1 MKKAARRRTFSR
13 LWQTIH
19 SRPPGAAPYEQ
30 PEREDNTLLL
40 RHDRTGAFQAPLS
53 SIMRFSKRHCAFSR
67 LHFFWI
73 PMQCSTA
80 EPPCQAKTRTNC
92 IRPGSCSGVGLLIDV
107 LQLVVQHPGVDL
119 SGGDVRVP
127 HHLLDGAQVRPVLQQ
142 VGGEGVAQGVGRDV
156 LLDAG
161 LLLVVFDQLPEA
173 LASGSLMS
181 CGRTLRR
188 YSSSARMAA
197 G

>member
-1 MKKAARRRTFSR
+1 MEEKCWEKPVTFLFRSKEADRRFRENSRLLADLMGIFLHMKKAARRRTFSR

-107 LQLVVQHPGVDL
+107 LQVLFDDVGIDL
-119 SGGDVRVP
+119 RRGDVRVAE
-127 HHLLDGAQVRPVLQQ
+127 HLLNGAQVRAVFEQMD
-142 VGGEGVAQGVGRDV
+142 GE
-156 LLDAG
+156 
-161 LLLVVFDQLPEA
+161 
-173 LASGSLMS
+173 
-181 CGRTLRR
+181 
-188 YSSSARMAA
+188 
-197 G
+197 